1 MLAGGPDEAPEAPSP
16 AGPSLPRAF
25 GAYELLEEVA
35 RGGMG
40 IVYRARQTQIN
51 RVVAVKVMAAGQF
64 ASPDFVKRFRTEA
77 EVVAS
82 LDHPNIVP
90 IYEVGE
96 IEGQPFFSMKFVE
109 SGSLAQR
116 GKALGESVIGN
127 QFSDRTASG
136 SGTRSRKPES
146 RNTDY
151 SPQHAARLVATLAR
165 AVHYA
170 HQRGILHRDIK
181 PGNVL
186 LDAQGEPHLTDFGL
200 AKLVEKDSTLTRTM
214 AMLGTPSYM
223 SPEQARGEAK
233 QLTTAV
239 DVYGLGAIFYELL
252 TGQPPFA
259 GGTTMETVRQVL
271 EKEPRRPSALQPGL
285 DRDLE
290 TICLKCLEK
299 DPVLR
304 YGSAEALAVDLERWQ
319 RHEPILARP
328 VTGLERVAKWVRR
341 NPLVSAL
348 MGVALLA
355 VAASVATLIRANLQ
369 IRAAQTAT
377 IDQRDLAQQRLYD
390 SLVREAHSI
399 RTIRPL
405 GFRRQ
410 LMDRIQQAQAIPTA
424 KKDLDVLRTEIA
436 QCLGD
441 AISFDPVSLVDP
453 PSSFLDVALNS
464 DGTLVAFGTKG
475 GQLVL
480 HETTGGKAIAHFENQ
495 VQLVQLAFAPD
506 DRSLFGRA
514 QEPADQRAGKAPRMS
529 LIEWQKSA
537 DGSWS
542 QQTRRSMP
550 ELYRLVATTKGVI
563 VATHDS
569 IKHEIRLADAATGQV
584 AGVVPLA
591 AKQALPE
598 AFDVSSDFRLA
609 ACLGDS
615 GTNPPNSVIEIW
627 DLKSKELHLRLS
639 SELGQVRHLKFSPD
653 CRFLACTA
661 DYGVLVLET
670 SDFKPVNTYRQLM
683 ASEALWCADGKC
695 LAIPLSQENGVQ
707 LFPVTSGA
715 EATRLTTPH
724 QVEVVRSSADGA
736 IVLAI
741 PHAGPMLAIRL
752 VGTRERLRLTGHVG
766 GVPGVE
772 FSPDGRTIAST
783 GKDGMIRL
791 WDSRTAK
798 LLQVWEGQDPR
809 QAGQTVAFS
818 PDGRWLASGNYENDQ
833 VLVRSLDDGRRLLT
847 LGDGRANSIGT
858 WTCAFSPD
866 GRLLVA
872 AGDGLRG
879 WEISPQSAGATESHL
894 EAREL
899 FHDQGRTRNLQFHP
913 GGKWLGFEGNLR
925 RRGQDMRG
933 SFIRG
938 LERGNEPEL
947 VHAHNS
953 AVQTL
958 GVGGDGQTLLHM
970 DRDRRLV
977 FSSLPSRQVTRTLPT
992 LASGES
998 ASSYVGNFRISPDGS
1013 KVAVANYNGRGV
1025 NIHDLASGRRLYS
1038 LPEDPGS
1045 VWWLAWHPDGRQ
1057 LAVARGDGDIS
1068 LWNLTEVEA
1077 VLVEV
1082 GLAP

>member
-1 MLAGGPDEAPEAPSP
+1 MLDGGPLDAPPQSGVGKA
-16 AGPSLPRAF
+16 SLPRAF
-25 GAYELLEEVA
+25 GSYELVAEVA

-40 IVYRARQTQIN
+40 IVYRARQTRIN
-51 RVVAVKVMAAGQF
+51 RLVAVKVMAAGEF
-64 ASPDFVKRFRTEA
+64 AAPDFVKRFRTEA
-77 EVVAS
+77 EAVAS

-96 IEGQPFFSMKFVE
+96 CEGQPFFSMKFVE
-109 SGSLAQR
+109 GGSLAQR
-116 GKALGESVIGN
+116 ISNVK
-127 QFSDRTASG
+127 
-136 SGTRSRKPES
+136 
-146 RNTDY
+146 
-151 SPQHAARLVATLAR
+151 SPVSNRDAAELLAKLAR

-271 EKEPRRPSALQPGL
+271 DKEPRRPSLLKPGM

-299 DPVLR
+299 DPARR
-304 YGSAEALAVDLERWQ
+304 YGSAEAMAFDLERWL

-328 VTGLERVAKWVRR
+328 VAGLERLAKWVRR
-341 NPLVSAL
+341 RPLASVL
-348 MGVALLA
+348 IGVTLLA
-355 VAASVATLIRANLQ
+355 VVASVATLIQANAH
-369 IRAAQTAT
+369 IRAAQVTAL
-377 IDQRDLAQQRLYD
+377 DQRDIAQQRLYD
-390 SLVREAHSI
+390 SLLREVHSI

-410 LMDRIQQAQAIPTA
+410 LMERIQQALAIPTA
-424 KKDLDVLRTEIA
+424 KKDLDVLRTEVA
-436 QCLGD
+436 QCLGE
-441 AISFDPVSLVDP
+441 ATSFDPVSLIDP
-453 PSSFLDVALNS
+453 PKSYLDVALNH
-464 DGTLVAFGTKG
+464 DGTLVAFGTKQ

-480 HETTGGKAIAHFENQ
+480 HETVGGKAIAHLESQ
-495 VQLVQLAFAPD
+495 AQLVQLAFAPD

-514 QEPADQRAGKAPRMS
+514 QEPADPRAGTAPRMS
-529 LIEWQKSA
+529 LLEWQKSA

-542 QQTRRSMP
+542 QRTKRSMP
-550 ELYRLVATTKGVI
+550 DLYRLVATTKGVI

-569 IKHEIRLADAATGQV
+569 IKQEIRLAHAATDQL

-591 AKQALPE
+591 ARQSLPA

-615 GTNPPNSVIEIW
+615 GTNPSDSVIEIW

-639 SELGQVRHLKFSPD
+639 SELGPVRHLDFSPD

-670 SDFKPVNTYRQLM
+670 SDFKPVNTYRENG
-683 ASEALWCADGKC
+683 APRGIWCGDGTR

-707 LFPVTSGA
+707 LFSVTSGP
-715 EATRLTTPH
+715 EATRLTMPH
-724 QVEVVRSSADGA
+724 QVEAVRSSGDGT

-741 PHAGPMLAIRL
+741 PHAGQMLAIRL

-783 GKDGMIRL
+783 GKDGMIRI
-791 WDSRTAK
+791 WESRTAK
-798 LLQVWEGQDPR
+798 LLQVWEGHEGR
-809 QAGQTVAFS
+809 LAGQTVGFS

-833 VLVRSLDDGRRLLT
+833 VLVWSLDDGRRLLT
-847 LGDGRANSIGT
+847 LGGGRANSVGT

-866 GRLLVA
+866 GRVLVA

-879 WEISPQSAGATESHL
+879 WELPARTASATKSPL

-899 FHDQGRTRNLQFHP
+899 FRDQGEVRNLQFHP
-913 GGKWLGFEGNLR
+913 SGKWLGFEGGIRRDGQNL
-925 RRGQDMRG
+925 RG

-947 VHAHNS
+947 VNS
-953 AVQTL
+953 HSAAVQTL
-958 GVGGDGQTLLHM
+958 GVGGEGQTLLHM
-970 DRDRRLV
+970 DKDRRLV
-977 FSSLPSRQVTRTLPT
+977 FSSLPSRQITRTLPT
-992 LASGES
+992 LAPGES
-998 ASSYVGNFRISPDGS
+998 ASSYVGNFRVSPDGS
-1013 KVAVANYNGRGV
+1013 KAAVANHNGRGV
-1025 NIHDLASGRRLYS
+1025 NILDLASGRRLYS
-1038 LPEDPGS
+1038 LPDDPGS
-1045 VWWLAWHPDGRQ
+1045 VWWLAWHPDGRH

-1077 VLVEV
+1077 VLAEV